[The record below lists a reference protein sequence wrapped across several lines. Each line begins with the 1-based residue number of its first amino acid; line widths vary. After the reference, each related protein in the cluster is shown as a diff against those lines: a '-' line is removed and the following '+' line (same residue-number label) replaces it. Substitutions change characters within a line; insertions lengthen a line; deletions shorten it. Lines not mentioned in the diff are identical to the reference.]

1 MELADVLARRRMVR
15 RYDPAAPVAPEDVD
29 AVLAAALR
37 APSAGFTQ
45 GVSLLV
51 LETPEQRDVFWSAT
65 VMRGDDPPHPP
76 RGVPVAGAPETRPS
90 TTEDKPNRW
99 LDGMRTAPVLVL
111 VLTDREAYLDRYAEP
126 DKGWTDRDEDR
137 WSAPYWFV
145 DAGMAAMA
153 MLLRAVDLGLGACF
167 FGVPA
172 DRTGAVHAAF
182 RVPPDRLNVGVVSLG
197 HPAPDGRTGSRGSLA
212 RRGRRPAE
220 DLVHRGGW

>member
-1 MELADVLARRRMVR
+1 VELADALARRRMVR
-15 RYDPAAPVAPEDVD
+15 RYDPAAPVAPEALE

-51 LETPEQRDVFWSAT
+51 LEAPQDRERFWATTTTLDGLDV
-65 VMRGDDPPHPP
+65 G
-76 RGVPVAGAPETRPS
+76 
-90 TTEDKPNRW
+90 PNRW
-99 LDGMRTAPVLVL
+99 LAGMRTAPVLVL
-111 VLTDREAYLDRYAEP
+111 VLASRTAYLDRYAEP

-167 FGVPA
+167 FGVPV
-172 DRTGAVHAAF
+172 DRVDALQGEF
-182 RVPPDRLNVGVVSLG
+182 GVPDEQLVVGVVSLG
-197 HPAPDGRTGSRGSLA
+197 HAAHGGDRGSRGSPA
-212 RRGRRPAE
+212 RRGRRPADE
-220 DLVHRGGW
+220 LVHRGSWLATAADIDPRS

>member
-1 MELADVLARRRMVR
+1 MVR
-15 RYDPAAPVAPEDVD
+15 RYDPEAPVADDVLE

-37 APSAGFTQ
+37 APSAGFSQ
-45 GVSLLV
+45 GVSLL
-51 LETPEQRDVFWSAT
+51 LLDALEQRERFWTAT
-65 VMRGDDPPHPP
+65 VSTPG
-76 RGVPVAGAPETRPS
+76 ET
-90 TTEDKPNRW
+90 PNRW

-111 VLTDREAYLDRYAEP
+111 VLADREAYLDRYAEP

-172 DRTGAVHAAF
+172 DRIASVHAAF
-182 RVPPDRLNVGVVSLG
+182 GVPDEQLSVGVVSLG
-197 HPAPDGRTGSRGSLA
+197 HPAADGDRGTRGSPA
-212 RRGRRPAE
+212 RRARRPADE
-220 DLVHRGGW
+220 VVHRGRW

>member
-1 MELADVLARRRMVR
+1 V
-15 RYDPAAPVAPEDVD
+15 PAESLD

-45 GVSLLV
+45 GLALIV
-51 LETPEQRDVFWSAT
+51 LDAPADRERFWSAT
-65 VMRGDDPPHPP
+65 ASSPDQ
-76 RGVPVAGAPETRPS
+76 A
-90 TTEDKPNRW
+90 PNRW

-111 VLTDREAYLDRYAEP
+111 VLTSREAYLDRDAEP

-167 FGVPA
+167 FGVPV
-172 DRTGAVHAAF
+172 DQIDAVHAAF
-182 RVPPDRLNVGVVSLG
+182 GVPDEQLSVGVVSLG
-197 HPAPDGRTGSRGSLA
+197 HPAIDGDRGSRGSPA
-212 RRGRRPAE
+212 RRTRRPSDE
-220 DLVHRGGW
+220 VVHRGRW

>member
-1 MELADVLARRRMVR
+1 MELVDVLARRQMVR
-15 RYDPAAPVAPEDVD
+15 RYDPDAPVSADQLD
-29 AVLAAALR
+29 AILAAALR

-51 LETPEQRDVFWSAT
+51 LETPDDRNRFWSAT
-65 VMRGDDPPHPP
+65 AASSGSH
-76 RGVPVAGAPETRPS
+76 E
-90 TTEDKPNRW
+90 EKPNRW

-111 VLTDREAYLDRYAEP
+111 VLTSREAYLDRYAEP

-153 MLLRAVDLGLGACF
+153 MLLRAVDVGLGACF
-167 FGVPA
+167 FGVPV
-172 DRTGAVHAAF
+172 DRVDAVHAAF
-182 RVPPDRLNVGVVSLG
+182 GVPDDQLGVGVVSLG
-197 HPAPDGRTGSRGSLA
+197 HPVPQGDRGSVGSPA

-220 DLVHRGGW
+220 ELVHRGSWSPLGGDDHPRS

>member
-15 RYDPAAPVAPEDVD
+15 RYQPDVPVDADALD

-45 GVSLLV
+45 GVSLLA
-51 LETPEQRDVFWSAT
+51 LDAPEQRELFWST
-65 VMRGDDPPHPP
+65 TSQV
-76 RGVPVAGAPETRPS
+76 GA
-90 TTEDKPNRW
+90 DKPNRW
-99 LDGMRTAPVLVL
+99 LDGMRDAPVLVL
-111 VLTDREAYLDRYAEP
+111 VLTSREAYLDRYAEP

-167 FGVPA
+167 FGVPV
-172 DRTGAVHAAF
+172 DRIDAVHTAF
-182 RVPPDRLNVGVVSLG
+182 GVPDEQLSVGVVSLG
-197 HPAPDGRTGSRGSLA
+197 HPATDGDRGSRGSPA
-212 RRGRRPAE
+212 RRTRRPADE
-220 DLVHRGGW
+220 VVHRARW

>member
-15 RYDPAAPVAPEDVD
+15 RYDPAAPVSAEALE

-37 APSAGFTQ
+37 APSAGFSQ
-45 GVSLLV
+45 GVSLVV
-51 LETPEQRDVFWSAT
+51 LDKPEERERFWSESAT
-65 VMRGDDPPHPP
+65 G
-76 RGVPVAGAPETRPS
+76 GT
-90 TTEDKPNRW
+90 NRW

-167 FGVPA
+167 FGVPV
-172 DRTGAVHAAF
+172 DRIDAVHAAF
-182 RVPPDRLNVGVVSLG
+182 GVPDEQLSVGVVSLG
-197 HPAPDGRTGSRGSLA
+197 HPPADAVRGSRGSPA
-212 RRGRRPAE
+212 RRERRPAGE
-220 DLVHRGGW
+220 LVHRGGWGLPAS

>member
-1 MELADVLARRRMVR
+1 VELADVLARRRMVR
-15 RYDPAAPVAPEDVD
+15 RYDPEAPVADDALE

-51 LETPEQRDVFWSAT
+51 LASREERESFWSAT
-65 VMRGDDPPHPP
+65 LVSPD
-76 RGVPVAGAPETRPS
+76 E
-90 TTEDKPNRW
+90 KPNRW

-111 VLTDREAYLDRYAEP
+111 VLTSREAYLDRYAET
-126 DKGWTDRDEDR
+126 DKGWTDRAEDR

-172 DRTGAVHAAF
+172 DRIEAVHATF
-182 RVPPDRLNVGVVSLG
+182 GVPTDRLGVGVISLG
-197 HPAPDGRTGSRGSLA
+197 HPAVDGVRGSRGSPA
-212 RRGRRPAE
+212 RRERRPVE
-220 DLVHRGGW
+220 ELVHRGVWSPPSST

>member
-1 MELADVLARRRMVR
+1 VELADVLARRRMVR
-15 RYDPAAPVAPEDVD
+15 RYDPDAPVADDALE

-51 LETPEQRDVFWSAT
+51 LETSEDRERFWTLTARSPEEP
-65 VMRGDDPPHPP
+65 G
-76 RGVPVAGAPETRPS
+76 
-90 TTEDKPNRW
+90 RW

-126 DKGWTDRDEDR
+126 DKGWADRAEGR

-153 MLLRAVDLGLGACF
+153 MLLRAVDVGLGACF

-172 DRTGAVHAAF
+172 DRADAVHAAF
-182 RVPPDRLNVGVVSLG
+182 GVPADQLGVGVVSLG
-197 HPAPDGRTGSRGSLA
+197 HPVVDGDRGSRGSPA

-220 DLVHRGGW
+220 ELVHRNRW